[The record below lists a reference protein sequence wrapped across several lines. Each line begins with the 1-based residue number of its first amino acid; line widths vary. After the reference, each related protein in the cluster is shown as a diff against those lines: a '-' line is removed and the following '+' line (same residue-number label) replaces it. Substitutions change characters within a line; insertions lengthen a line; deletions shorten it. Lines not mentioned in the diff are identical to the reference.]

1 MLCPSLTWKPPRTT
15 CYRST
20 LHQQPWPRA
29 KVVFGLQREYS
40 HHPTPPTAALALHP
54 LPTAHNL
61 DTTISITNTLNP
73 LLLLVTYQTPLHD
86 LINTTLNN
94 IKTIGTVQLPPC
106 LVRVWT
112 PSSFR
117 PRVHNAPLIHLAIT
131 RRATKT
137 VQVQVRAA
145 PVDPS
150 FRGAGVGKRL
160 SLSKLRNQSLI
171 EGSRE
176 GKLVLLLP
184 NGNRCLRPVVAPPQ
198 ALGVARGDERRSSQ
212 KHVTG
217 VLIHIDLLD
226 RFFQYTFPPTTIIL
240 ALTLT
245 CDVCV
250 NVSLS

>member
-1 MLCPSLTWKPPRTT
+1 MLCPSLTWKPPRTI

-29 KVVFGLQREYS
+29 KVVFGLPREYS

-61 DTTISITNTLNP
+61 DTTTLITNTFTP
-73 LLLLVTYQTPLHD
+73 LPLLVTHRIPLHVT
-86 LINTTLNN
+86 NTTLNN
-94 IKTIGTVQLPPC
+94 IKTIGNAQLPRC

-117 PRVHNAPLIHLAIT
+117 PRPRNAPLTRLAMST
-131 RRATKT
+131 RAEKT
-137 VQVQVRAA
+137 VQFQVTAG
-145 PVDPS
+145 PVDPT
-150 FRGAGVGKRL
+150 FRGTGVGKR
-160 SLSKLRNQSLI
+160 SSSSKLRNQSLI
-171 EGSRE
+171 GRPRE
-176 GKLVLLLP
+176 GKLVLLRP
-184 NGNRCLRPVVAPPQ
+184 NGNRCLRLVVAPPQ
-198 ALGVARGDERRSSQ
+198 ALGVGRGDERRSSQ

-226 RFFQYTFPPTTIIL
+226 HFFQYTFPPTTIIL

>member
-61 DTTISITNTLNP
+61 DTTTLITNMFTP
-73 LLLLVTYQTPLHD
+73 LPLLVTHRTPLHVT
-86 LINTTLNN
+86 NTTLNN
-94 IKTIGTVQLPPC
+94 IKTIGNAQLPRC

-112 PSSFR
+112 PSSSR
-117 PRVHNAPLIHLAIT
+117 PRVHNAPLTRLAII
-131 RRATKT
+131 RRAKKT
-137 VQVQVRAA
+137 VQLQVTVA
-145 PVDPS
+145 PVDLTS
-150 FRGAGVGKRL
+150 RGIGVGKR
-160 SLSKLRNQSLI
+160 SSSSKPRNQSLI

-176 GKLVLLLP
+176 GKLVLPLP
-184 NGNRCLRPVVAPPQ
+184 NGNRCLQRVVAPPPQ

-226 RFFQYTFPPTTIIL
+226 CFFQYTFPPTTIIL

-245 CDVCV
+245 CDLCV